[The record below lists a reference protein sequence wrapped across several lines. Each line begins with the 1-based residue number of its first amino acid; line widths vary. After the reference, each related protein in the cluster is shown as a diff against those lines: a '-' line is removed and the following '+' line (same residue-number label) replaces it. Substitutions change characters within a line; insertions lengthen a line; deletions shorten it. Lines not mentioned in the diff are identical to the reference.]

1 VSSWPSDE
9 VTGPQ
14 AAHILSEIL
23 GRLVT
28 HPQTMP
34 APLTPMAPWF
44 RWLAGTGFHA
54 DIRQLRSRYPGD
66 RLALPCSSGRPD
78 TTGLT

>member
-1 VSSWPSDE
+1 

-34 APLTPMAPWF
+34 APLAPMAPFF

-54 DIRQLRSRYPGD
+54 GIRQLRSRYPEIGWHSLQQWAAGHD
-66 RLALPCSSGRPD
+66 WADLKQP
-78 TTGLT
+78 